1 MQDVEVLAIMRRV
14 LAATKTSCPSS
25 LGGSM
30 GREVDRFRTLC
41 FREYLKSIEQC
52 QRQGLNVSQATLQK
66 GMGFFFYRNCTY
78 TYIQNTNVT

>member
-52 QRQGLNVSQATLQK
+52 QSQGLNVSQATLQK
-66 GMGFFFYRNCTY
+66 GMGFFFFIEIAHTHTSR
-78 TYIQNTNVT
+78 IQM